1 MTLQYHREE
10 GESKLVHHSDAGR
23 QHTSFQFTP
32 HLLES
37 DIDASIGTVGDAL
50 DNTLAQST
58 IACARA
64 S

>member
-10 GESKLVHHSDAGR
+10 GENKLLHHSDAGR
-23 QHTSFQFTP
+23 QHTSFRFIP

-37 DIDASIGTVGDAL
+37 DIDTSIGTVGDAL
-50 DNTLAQST
+50 DNTLAESM
-58 IACARA
+58 IAYARA